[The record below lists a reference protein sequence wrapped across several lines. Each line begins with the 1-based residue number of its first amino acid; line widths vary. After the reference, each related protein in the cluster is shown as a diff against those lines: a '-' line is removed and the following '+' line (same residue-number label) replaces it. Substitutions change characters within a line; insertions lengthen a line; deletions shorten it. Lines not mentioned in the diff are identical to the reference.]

1 MNPFQMNQMMM
12 NPMMINQMGM
22 NQIGINYQ
30 QNQFNQI
37 NMDNTT
43 LEVKNIVQPYE
54 KKIKELEEIIRQ
66 KDLEIAVLKQKLN
79 KKSSNNNFMN
89 IHPMMM
95 NPNMNPM
102 MIPGFFQQPFE
113 DKGRKLEILL
123 KTKNGDFKT
132 ECFEKDKVSI
142 LFEKNNINN
151 GYLIYKYK
159 LLNNELTFEE
169 NGIKKF
175 DSIIYLKNDVKQ
187 IFFKDTRSGGSLL
200 FHLSDDCPLQLAFIY
215 YLIKSDNVDY
225 MFEIIKGNIHYIRFI
240 YNNKAYYFNEIKS
253 IDSFFPNGA
262 EISVIYAYDLMGGS

>member
-12 NPMMINQMGM
+12 NPMMMNQMGM

-89 IHPMMM
+89 INPMMM

-113 DKGRKLEILL
+113 DKGGKLEILL
-123 KTKNGDFKT
+123 KTENGDFKT

-151 GYLIYKYK
+151 GALIYKYK
-159 LLNNELTFEE
+159 KLNNELTFKE
-169 NGIKKF
+169 NGINKF
-175 DSIIYLKNDVKQ
+175 NSIIYLKNNIKR
-187 IFFKDTRSGGSLL
+187 ICFKDTHGK
-200 FHLSDDCPLQLAFIY
+200 AFN

-225 MFEIIKGNIHYIRFI
+225 LFEIIKGNIHYIRFI
-240 YNNKAYYFNEIKS
+240 YNNKTYYFNEIKS

>member
-12 NPMMINQMGM
+12 NPMMMNQMGM
-22 NQIGINYQ
+22 NQIGMNNQ

-66 KDLEIAVLKQKLN
+66 KDLEIAILKQKLN

-89 IHPMMM
+89 INPMMM
-95 NPNMNPM
+95 SQNMNPM
-102 MIPGFFQQPFE
+102 VIPGFFQQPFE
-113 DKGRKLEILL
+113 DKGEKLEILL
-123 KTKNGDFKT
+123 KTENGDFKT

-151 GYLIYKYK
+151 GALIYKYK
-159 LLNNELTFEE
+159 KLNNELTFKE

-175 DSIIYLKNDVKQ
+175 YSIIYLKNDIKL
-187 IFFKDTRSGGSLL
+187 ICFKDTRGMAFNLQ
-200 FHLSDDCPLQLAFIY
+200 LSDDCPLQLAFIY

-225 MFEIIKGNIHYIRFI
+225 LLEIIKGNNAVRFTR
-240 YNNKAYYFNEIKS
+240 NNVWFNFNNSELIGN
-253 IDSFFPNGA
+253 IFLNGA
-262 EISVIYAYDLMGGS
+262 VITVVYVKELLGSS